1 MKIICIGR
9 NYKEH
14 VKELNNK
21 LPDNPLF
28 FLKPDTALL
37 RNNNPFFIPDFSS
50 EIHYE
55 VELIIKINRLGKTI
69 QPKFAHR
76 YFDSIGI
83 GIDFTARDIQKQCIE
98 KGLPWELAKAFDYSA
113 AISKFLPKS
122 NFSNLDEISF
132 RLDINSKTVQLG
144 NTSQM
149 IFSFDEIISYVSRF
163 ITFRTGDIIFSGT
176 PAGVGPVKIGDRL
189 QAYIEEKLMLDFFI
203 K

>member
-37 RNNNPFFIPDFSS
+37 RNNNPFFIPEFSS

-55 VELIIKINRLGKTI
+55 VELILKINRLGKTI

-132 RLDINSKTVQLG
+132 RLDINGKSVQLG
-144 NTSQM
+144 NTSKM
-149 IFSFDEIISYVSRF
+149 IFSFDDIISYVSRF

>member
-37 RNNNPFFIPDFSS
+37 RNNNPFFIPEFSN

-98 KGLPWELAKAFDYSA
+98 KGLPWEPAKAFDYSA
-113 AISKFLPKS
+113 AISKFIPKS
-122 NFSNLDEISF
+122 NFKSLDEIPF
-132 RLDINSKTVQLG
+132 HLDINGKTVQLG
-144 NTSQM
+144 NTTQM
-149 IFSFDEIISYVSRF
+149 IFSFDEIISYVSKF

-176 PAGVGPVKIGDRL
+176 PAGVGAVKIGDRL
-189 QAYIEEKLMLDFFI
+189 QAYIEEKLMLDFLI